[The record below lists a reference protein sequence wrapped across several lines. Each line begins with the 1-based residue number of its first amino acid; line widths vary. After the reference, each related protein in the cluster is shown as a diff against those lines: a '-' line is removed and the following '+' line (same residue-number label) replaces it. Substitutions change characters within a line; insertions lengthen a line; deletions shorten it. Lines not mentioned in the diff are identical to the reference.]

1 MTLDEMQKHYPK
13 EEYCYALLEELR
25 WNNQPTCS
33 HCGSTDLDRVICN
46 GYKSRCGY
54 TCGSCSKEY
63 SVTTRTVFHNTR
75 IHLTKWFAAIHL
87 IKTFRRL
94 PEGWLIAKTIG
105 VTLPTALKLRAK
117 ILADLESENSLCEQ
131 IYQYNLHLQSLGV

>member
-1 MTLDEMQKHYPK
+1 MTLEEMKRHYPE

-63 SVTTRTVFHNTR
+63 SVTTNTVFHNTR
-75 IHLTKWFAAIHL
+75 LPLVKWFVAIHL